1 MPTWSVTVRPWKFT
15 LPIGKD
21 RLPNHHG
28 FQGQTVKLV
37 GCNYSIKQKYTT
49 KNIPSS
55 TCWDSLTTIF
65 WLWKNTMGVA
75 KGQGKIHQTLRWFG
89 DELGS
94 TLRLAYENGTEAQR
108 RAAANLMIL
117 FEQDNGRRAGPMV
130 GWLVGWLV
138 WENWSNLMG
147 CLFYALVV
155 VMEWSWFDEIEI
167 WGAYSSWEIFK
178 NDKLF
183 SWSELV

>member
-55 TCWDSLTTIF
+55 TCWIHWRQFLVVKKHHGSSQGPRKNPPNTSVIRWWVGFNSQASLRE
-65 WLWKNTMGVA
+65 WN
-75 KGQGKIHQTLRWFG
+75 
-89 DELGS
+89 GS
-94 TLRLAYENGTEAQR
+94 TTSCSGKPDDFIWAGQRTEGW
-108 RAAANLMIL
+108 AN
-117 FEQDNGRRAGPMV
+117 